1 MKANNE
7 LEYRG
12 ILCKQVGSKGWK
24 IVIGQSEY
32 LYPTF
37 ADAKAAINA
46 LHEECSRTCCGEQ
59 LMNNAGVKGKKK
71 GHPVLIVV
79 IVLLFFVFIS
89 SGNDSN
95 DALKATS
102 APTHTA
108 VATAKATAKPTTAP
122 TSTPTAKP
130 TEAPTATPFTVE
142 HDEEYYATQ
151 DYIYKF
157 LTEKGYE
164 VQTIIGVPNIGR
176 YSDDTPDDLT
186 VPWYAIVKHKGEWTE
201 FVVLLFNGEVSAIR
215 PNK

>member
-12 ILCKQVGSKGWK
+12 ILCKQVDSKVWK

-46 LHEECSRTCCGEQ
+46 MHEGCIKTCCGTHVV
-59 LMNNAGVKGKKK
+59 NDSGTKGKKK
-71 GHPVLIVV
+71 GHPLLIAV

-95 DALKATS
+95 NAPKSTS

-108 VATAKATAKPTTAP
+108 AATTKA
-122 TSTPTAKP
+122 TAKP
-130 TEAPTATPFTVE
+130 TEAPTASPFTVE
-142 HDEEYYATQ
+142 HDEEYYETQ
-151 DYIYKF
+151 NYIYKF

-164 VQTIIGVPNIGR
+164 VQTIIGVPNVGR
-176 YSDDTPDDLT
+176 YEDDTPDDLT
-186 VPWYAIVKHKGEWTE
+186 VPWYAYVKHKGEWAE
-201 FVVLLFNGEVSAIR
+201 FIVLLFNGEVSSIR